1 MSVFSAGPGGPDTP
15 RAAAPAAAIV
25 DPSSAVMDSA
35 HVGNIVG
42 ALGTI
47 ERHDTGQGR
56 SWWQRMRMLLII
68 MGPGLIV
75 MVGDN
80 DAGAVATYSQAGQNY
95 GMALVWTLALL
106 IPVLYVNQEMVL
118 RLGAVSGV
126 GHAKLIF
133 ERFGKFWGW
142 FSVGDLF
149 ILNTLTIVTDFI
161 GVTLALSF
169 FGLPKYISVP
179 VAAVVLLLIVA
190 GGSFRRWEHWIRCG
204 RRDRDRRGRSD
215 RAVSPP
221 RRPPTGRTGV
231 R

>member
-1 MSVFSAGPGGPDTP
+1 MDTAVRPASTQRGAPVRCSAFARGNDHVSVFSGPGGPGTT
-15 RAAAPAAAIV
+15 RAATPAAAIV

-35 HVGNIVG
+35 HVGSIVG

-47 ERHDTGQGR
+47 ERHDTGQGA
-56 SWWQRMRMLLII
+56 SWWQRLRMLLVI

-126 GHAKLIF
+126 GHAKLI
-133 ERFGKFWGW
+133 RAVRQFWGW

-149 ILNTLTIVTDFI
+149 ILNTLTIVTDHRRSARHSS
-161 GVTLALSF
+161 G
-169 FGLPKYISVP
+169 PKHTSVP

-190 GGSFRRWEHWIRCG
+190 GGSFRR
-204 RRDRDRRGRSD
+204 
-215 RAVSPP
+215 
-221 RRPPTGRTGV
+221 
-231 R
+231 